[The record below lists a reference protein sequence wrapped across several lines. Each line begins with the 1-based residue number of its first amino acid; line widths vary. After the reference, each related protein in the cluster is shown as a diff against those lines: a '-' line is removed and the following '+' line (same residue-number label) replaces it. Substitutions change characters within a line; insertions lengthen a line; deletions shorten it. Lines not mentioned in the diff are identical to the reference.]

1 MKVNDLIEFLEYSA
15 PRATVCVA
23 VVDANGRVVRHDSP
37 VFLSQE
43 GRVYLVVDQRPEA
56 GGKAVE
62 PTEEIVLA
70 EYESPQVFG
79 NHFMLL
85 PKAEKSALVR

>member
-23 VVDANGRVVRHDSP
+23 VVDASGRIIRHDSP
-37 VFLSQE
+37 VFLSHD

-56 GGKAVE
+56 GGKAGE
-62 PTEEIVLA
+62 PAEEIVLA
-70 EYESPQVFG
+70 DYESPQVFG

-85 PKAEKSALVR
+85 PKVDKPAHDR

>member
-23 VVDANGRVVRHDSP
+23 VVDASGHIVRHDSP
-37 VFLSQE
+37 KFLSYE

-56 GGKAVE
+56 AANPGE
-62 PTEEIVLA
+62 PAEEIVL
-70 EYESPQVFG
+70 EDYESPQVFG

-85 PKAEKSALVR
+85 SKSQKPRFIP